1 MKKRRIAAGLLAVA
15 LLVGCGALLFSK
27 LSQGKKNP
35 AVSTFVLE
43 PAGFVVSVHAQ
54 GELVPQSQFNFLA
67 PFQGKI
73 EKLANEGKDVKKGE
87 EIGKL
92 DTNELE
98 DKQREAQL
106 DLGSANSDL
115 AQLEQDSRA
124 DRIKN
129 DAAVRAAVK
138 DLELKKLELSIILRG
153 PDPQQLRDLELTR
166 QVAKKDFDAAQDGIA
181 RKESLVERGILKATD
196 LSESRLELLVKRKD
210 LYVAQAKYALL
221 KAGALPESI
230 EIKRLQVKQAE
241 AVLLIARHKLS
252 TFEHTKGL
260 ERKKIQLQ
268 IDRRQAQVK
277 QMKEQIGVAHILSP
291 QAGTVVYPKFWHNGN
306 LAKIS
311 EGDAVWRSQAFLR
324 VADFSRV
331 LVSSEIDEGE
341 IGRIRVG
348 LPVRVALAKGR
359 SFKGHVK
366 SMSSLAA
373 ESANQNQREGAP
385 KVFQAMVQVDE
396 TGVYFHPGL
405 TVDLDFITAR
415 YEKVLSIPNTAVGK
429 AERSTYVVLEDGSLR
444 TVVLGDRNDDK
455 VIVKAGLKAG
465 DRIRLEALKRS

>member
-1 MKKRRIAAGLLAVA
+1 MRKKKEIAAGLILLSLIAGA
-15 LLVGCGALLFSK
+15 LLVPK
-27 LSQGKKNP
+27 LSPKKLNDAP
-35 AVSTFVLE
+35 IFVVQSAE
-43 PAGFVVSVHAQ
+43 FVVSVHAQ

-73 EKLANEGKDVKKGE
+73 ERLTSEGKDVKKGE

-98 DKQREAQL
+98 EKLREAQL

-124 DRIKN
+124 DRIKS

-138 DLELKKLELSIILRG
+138 DLELKRLELSITLRG
-153 PDPQQLRDLELTR
+153 PHPQQLRDLELTR
-166 QVAKKDFDAAQDGIA
+166 RFAKKDFDAVQEGIA

-196 LSESRLELLVKRKD
+196 LSESRLELLVKRKE

-221 KAGALPESI
+221 KAGALPDSI

-241 AVLLIARHKLS
+241 ALLLVARHKLS

-277 QMKEQIGVAHILSP
+277 QMKERIEAAHILTP
-291 QAGTVVYPKFWHNGN
+291 QAGTVIYPKFWHNGN

-324 VADFSRV
+324 VADFSEV
-331 LVSSEIDEGE
+331 LVSSEIDEGD

-366 SMSSLAA
+366 SLSSLAA

-396 TGVYFHPGL
+396 TEAHFHPGL

-415 YEKVLSIPNTAVGK
+415 YEKVVSIPNTAVGK
-429 AERSTYVVLEDGSLR
+429 ADRSTYVV
-444 TVVLGDRNDDK
+444 
-455 VIVKAGLKAG
+455 
-465 DRIRLEALKRS
+465 